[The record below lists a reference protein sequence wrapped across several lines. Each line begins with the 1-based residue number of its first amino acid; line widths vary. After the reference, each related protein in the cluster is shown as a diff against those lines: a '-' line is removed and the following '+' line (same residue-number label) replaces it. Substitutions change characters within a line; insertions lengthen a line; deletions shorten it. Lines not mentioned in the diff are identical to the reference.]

1 MNYKIADKIAVFPGS
16 FDPVTLGHVDIV
28 RRALPLFD
36 KIYIVV
42 GINNNKTPLFSVEQR
57 IEWLKAIFKEEK
69 RVVVATHEGLTI
81 DFCKQ
86 VEAGF
91 IVRGLRNSTDYRYE
105 KEIAQVNRELYDGI
119 ETLFLNCAPQY
130 AHLSSSMIRELIRFR
145 ADISSYL
152 PATVKF

>member
-1 MNYKIADKIAVFPGS
+1 MNYKIAVFPGS

-36 KIYIVV
+36 KIYIVA
-42 GINNNKTPLFSVEQR
+42 GINNNKTPLFSIEQR
-57 IEWLKAIFKEEK
+57 MEWLKATFKEEK
-69 RVVVATHEGLTI
+69 RVIAAAHEGLTV

-91 IVRGLRNSTDYRYE
+91 ILRGLRNNADYGYE
-105 KEIAQVNRELYDGI
+105 KEIAQVNRELYNGI

-145 ADISSYL
+145 ADVSHYL
-152 PATVKF
+152 PEVIKL